1 MYSGDGW
8 QAARGRPRLC
18 SRGPLRRGATGQL
31 AGSIRWRNLELVA
44 LRAGRRGSDGDG
56 AARARRH
63 RPFVWRESASGR
75 RHNRAVACD
84 LSSRDAG
91 DSLSRAGVGGA
102 PTLEAPMV
110 RITSAAR
117 AHRICEAVTKR
128 ARGLP
133 SESPRQR
140 AVPALDS
147 PVAARLRLT
156 KDRQSH
162 SLRQRRELRQ
172 HLSEDARIARCVAS
186 SSKRRERDT
195 VGEKRR

>member
-1 MYSGDGW
+1 MTG
-8 QAARGRPRLC
+8 GR
-18 SRGPLRRGATGQL
+18 
-31 AGSIRWRNLELVA
+31 
-44 LRAGRRGSDGDG
+44 LRAGGRGSAAEGRSAEERRANSPGRYAGVTSSSSRSGQVAVAAMVMGLHVPAVIAPLFG
-56 AARARRH
+56 AS
-63 RPFVWRESASGR
+63 ESGR